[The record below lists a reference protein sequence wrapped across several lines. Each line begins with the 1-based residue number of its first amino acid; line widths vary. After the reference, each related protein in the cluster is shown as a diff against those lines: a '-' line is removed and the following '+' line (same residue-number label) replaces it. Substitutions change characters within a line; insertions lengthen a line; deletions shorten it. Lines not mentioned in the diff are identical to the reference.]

1 MVQKRSDYTITY
13 NGVKIVLE
21 GSHEAIHLEA
31 EKIIKRFA
39 YSPNPYQIESDAE
52 DCVVLTARP

>member
-13 NGVKIVLE
+13 SGAKIVLE
-21 GSHEAIHLEA
+21 GANEAIHLEA

-39 YSPNPYQIESDAE
+39 YSPNPYQIESNAE
-52 DCVVLTARP
+52 YCVVLVAKQ